1 MKLHLTLS
9 SETQCLKKED
19 TQADS
24 LQQEMKFFWRIC
36 LLPADE
42 WDEDQWN
49 NHPQIT
55 FCSKFALLS
64 DIA

>member
-9 SETQCLKKED
+9 SETQSLKKED

-24 LQQEMKFFWRIC
+24 IQQEMKFFWRIC

-42 WDEDQWN
+42 WDED
-49 NHPQIT
+49 
-55 FCSKFALLS
+55 
-64 DIA
+64 